1 MGDVS
6 KVTDMRVMFWEST
19 FKGDLSK
26 WDVSNVANMHG
37 MFSESSFNGDLSKWD
52 VSRVTYMNSMF
63 YYSKFTGDLSK
74 WDVSQVAYMG
84 LMFTGA
90 SCSLCDHV
98 PHGLERA
105 CRSECHHPSPLDC
118 VKAFSES
125 ECSVLTQCTWC

>member
-1 MGDVS
+1 M
-6 KVTDMRVMFWEST
+6 
-19 FKGDLSK
+19 GDLSK
-26 WDVSNVANMHG
+26 WDVSRVTDMD
-37 MFSESSFNGDLSKWD
+37 FLFYYSEFNGDLSKWD

-74 WDVSQVAYMG
+74 WDVSQVKDMNS
-84 LMFTGA
+84 MFTGD

-118 VKAFSES
+118 VKAF
-125 ECSVLTQCTWC
+125 